1 MDKLKLFLVFG
12 LLVLNL
18 SLYSFVFGFLNQNE
32 FEIDFLPVGQ
42 GDAELI
48 RTKRNFVLID
58 AGPGTK
64 VLNELDK
71 LVPVYKRRLDLVLIT
86 HPNID
91 HFSGL
96 VELAKRYEIGVV
108 VMNGVKTEN
117 GSFKNLL
124 KTIVDQKIPVVYA
137 RRGQTIEFFDSIK
150 DRVLITILWPDLNL
164 PLGVSLPDKQL
175 NDSSIVSLAEFKD
188 FKVLF
193 TGDISA
199 NVEKAILGFLPD
211 IDVLKVAHHGSKYS
225 TTREFLAAV
234 RPELAVIEVGKNSY
248 GHPTKETLAR
258 LGVQTKNV
266 FRTDVDGLV
275 KLFWQNNQ
283 WRVAN
288 SNQ

>member
-18 SLYSFVFGFLNQNE
+18 SLYSFVFGFLNRNE